1 MQVGVNS
8 KLLYAAVLFLLL
20 TPIGLGSDS
29 IPAWAPPLLALIFFA
44 IFFLGKQ
51 RIISIG
57 VYPGSPNEGPGA
69 GNPVD
74 SSPLWI
80 RFPIT
85 EKGEDILR
93 TIRQAQ
99 EASDARVSQ
108 SSMGSPV
115 VALSPA
121 PASEVVSNPMAEATV
136 DLEGAMD

>member
-1 MQVGVNS
+1 MSG
-8 KLLYAAVLFLLL
+8 
-20 TPIGLGSDS
+20 
-29 IPAWAPPLLALIFFA
+29 WAF
-44 IFFLGKQ
+44 
-51 RIISIG
+51 
-57 VYPGSPNEGPGA
+57 
-69 GNPVD
+69 

-121 PASEVVSNPMAEATV
+121 PEPEAPEVVSNPMAEATV
-136 DLEGAMD
+136 DLEEAVEAMD